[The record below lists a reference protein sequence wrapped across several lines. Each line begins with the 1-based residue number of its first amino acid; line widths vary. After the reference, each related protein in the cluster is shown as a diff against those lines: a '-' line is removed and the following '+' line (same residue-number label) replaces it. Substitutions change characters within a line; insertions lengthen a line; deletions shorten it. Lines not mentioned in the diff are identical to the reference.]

1 MTTSAQKIRDWHG
14 PEVLRVG
21 FRPFF
26 LLGAIWSALAMALW
40 LGVLSGRV
48 VLPTAFD
55 PVGWHA
61 HEMLFGYL
69 GAIAAGFLLTAVPN
83 WTGRMP
89 VTGWPLAGLAGLWL
103 VGRAAVTFSAVLPPV
118 LVAVADL
125 AFLVALAAMI
135 LREIIAGRNW
145 RNLIVLALL
154 GGLIVGNGLFHWQ
167 VGQGAYAAGSA
178 GFRLGLAAAVMMIVV
193 IGGRVVP
200 SFTRNWLVKRG
211 SAARPAPFGATDK
224 AALLVSVLALGAWV
238 IGPFHMATGAL
249 CLLAGIANLIRL
261 ARWSGLRTGGEALL
275 WVLHAGYLFV
285 PLGFLAVAVGV
296 LWPGAGAVMGTG
308 AQHVWMVGA
317 IGVMT
322 LAMMTRASL
331 GHAGRPLTAGR
342 PVIALYVILIVAVG
356 ARFGLGMLPGNTAL
370 LHLAATGWIAGFGG
384 FAVLYWRILTGPRAD

>member
-1 MTTSAQKIRDWHG
+1 MTTSAQQIRDWQG

-26 LLGAIWSALAMALW
+26 LLGSLWSALAMALW

-69 GAIAAGFLLTAVPN
+69 GAVAAGFLLTAVPN

-103 VGRAAVTFSAVLPPV
+103 AGRGAVMFSAVLPPV
-118 LVAVADL
+118 WVAAADL
-125 AFLVALAAMI
+125 AFLVALATMI

-154 GGLIVGNGLFHWQ
+154 GGLIGGNGLFHWQ

-178 GFRLGLAAAVMMIVV
+178 GFRLGLSAAVMMIVI

-211 SAARPAPFGATDK
+211 SAARPAAFGPPDK
-224 AALLVSVLALGAWV
+224 AAVLVSVLALGAWV
-238 IGPFHMATGAL
+238 ISPFQGLTGAL

-261 ARWSGLRTGGEALL
+261 ARWSGSHTGAEALV

-285 PLGFLAVAVGV
+285 PLGFLAVALGV
-296 LWPGAGAVMGTG
+296 LWPGAGALMGTG

-317 IGVMT
+317 IGLMT

-331 GHAGRPLTAGR
+331 GHAGRPLTAKR
-342 PVIALYVILIVAVG
+342 PVIALYILVIVAVG
-356 ARFGLGMLPGNTAL
+356 ARFVLGLMPGNTML
-370 LHLAATGWIAGFGG
+370 LHLAATGWIAAFAG
-384 FAVLYWRILTGPRAD
+384 FAVLYWRILTGPRAG